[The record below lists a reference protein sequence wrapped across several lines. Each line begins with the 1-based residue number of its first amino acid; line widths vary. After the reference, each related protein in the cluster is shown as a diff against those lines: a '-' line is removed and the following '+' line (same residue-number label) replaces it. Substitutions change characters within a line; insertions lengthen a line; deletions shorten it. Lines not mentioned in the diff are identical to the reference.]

1 MAQADGYVRI
11 VTKIDDAAALKKLDG
26 LADKVNRTVSSVQA
40 QSRKIDELTAA
51 YERLGEA
58 GRTFTE
64 GYENGA
70 SEEFLDSI
78 LAQLEKELSA
88 LGMTKEQIEGF
99 KTEMVSGTAV
109 QDTEAMQRVAA
120 SISTAKEK
128 MDELTAAAQN
138 ARTAFDAQAQ
148 QSERIPESVDRS
160 ASAINRFTQRV
171 GRMAKTALVFYGFR
185 RLFTGIR
192 NTMMSLSGMSSIG
205 SVFSDFNGYVQKALE
220 GNEQFSAALAK
231 LRGALYTAFEP
242 IMSFVVPA
250 ISTLCNWLSTAI
262 SYIAAFFSGLSGKS
276 LSDSAKGAAQLA
288 KSYDKVG
295 GAAGNAAKQLASFDK
310 LNNINS
316 ASGGSGGGGGA
327 IAPDF
332 GFDTEK
338 YKGAEE
344 FGEKFSSFVKKV
356 KEEIA
361 ALETVAAFAYAA
373 TGMILIAT
381 GNVPLGLGYLL
392 GAGLL
397 YREVAI
403 NWDFTTARVRQKVTD
418 LLSIA
423 SGASAAIGIIALMAG
438 ADPVTKGIGLGLLLA
453 GGLGAGAAIKLNWNS
468 ITDKVR
474 ELKAD
479 LVRDW
484 AGIVENFNYYKSRL
498 ADGIDRVK
506 DKFDDLRTKIQSVL
520 EKVKALFKG
529 EFSFPHIALPH
540 FSWTETPVSTNFMK
554 MLGISAIP
562 KLSVSYYAKG
572 GFPDVGSMFVA
583 GEAGPELVGSFG
595 GHSNAVVNEAQLVQ
609 AFQAATSQQTAL
621 LQQQN
626 ALLQAILEKSG
637 EVTFRPSVSAGRAF
651 SQSINMYARSMG

>member
-70 SEEFLDSI
+70 SEEYLDSI

-242 IMSFVVPA
+242 IMSFIVPA

-276 LSDSAKGAAQLA
+276 LSDSAKGAEKLA
-288 KSYDKVG
+288 KGYDKVG
-295 GAAGNAAKQLASFDK
+295 GSAGNAAKQLASFDK
-310 LNNINS
+310 LNNLNS
-316 ASGGSGGGGGA
+316 SGGGGGSGGSA
-327 IAPDF
+327 ADF
-332 GFDTEK
+332 GFDPEK
-338 YKGAEE
+338 FKGAEA
-344 FGEKFSSFVKKV
+344 FGDKIAEIVAKIKKHIF
-356 KEEIA
+356 E
-361 ALETVAAFAYAA
+361 LETLAAVSLAA
-373 TGMILIAT
+373 IGLILIAT
-381 GNVPLGLGYLL
+381 GNIPLGIGALL
-392 GAGLL
+392 GSGLL
-397 YREVAI
+397 FRQVAAD
-403 NWDFTTARVRQKVTD
+403 WDFTTAQTRKKVGELMAIVGTAMVA
-418 LLSIA
+418 LGLVLVL
-423 SGASAAIGIIALMAG
+423 SGANIPL
-438 ADPVTKGIGLGLLLA
+438 GIGMLL
-453 GGLGAGAAIKLNWNS
+453 GGLTAYGTGVAVNWDA
-468 ITDKVR
+468 ITDKVKSIKDK
-474 ELKAD
+474 LKGLWEDIRKDFFD
-479 LVRDW
+479 LKEHFW
-484 AGIVENFNYYKSRL
+484 YYIDQIKMKFDEMKSKISSIL
-498 ADGIDRVK
+498 TSIKAWFK
-506 DKFDDLRTKIQSVL
+506 DKFQ
-520 EKVKALFKG
+520 
-529 EFSFPHIALPH
+529 FPHIALPH
-540 FSWTETPVSTNFMK
+540 FTWSEEPVSSNFMR
-554 MLGISAIP
+554 MLGITAIP
-562 KLSVSYYAKG
+562 RLSVSYYAKG